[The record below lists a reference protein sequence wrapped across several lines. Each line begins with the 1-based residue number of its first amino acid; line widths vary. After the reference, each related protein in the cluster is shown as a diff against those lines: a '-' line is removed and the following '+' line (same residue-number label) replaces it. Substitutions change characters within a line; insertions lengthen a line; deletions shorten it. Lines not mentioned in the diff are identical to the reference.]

1 MPAKKTAKI
10 IVITGVSQ
18 GLGRAMTEEFVRRGH
33 TVLGCA
39 RSEKTIEEL
48 RQAFGAPHDFYA
60 VDVSS
65 DEAVK
70 SWASI
75 CLRTHGAPDLVLNNA
90 GIINKNAPL
99 WEVPVRDFSEVVD
112 VNLKGSANVIR
123 HFAPAMVK
131 RRAGVIV
138 NFSSGWGRST
148 DAEVAPYCATKW
160 AIEGLTQALAQELPS
175 GMAAVALN
183 PGIIDT
189 GMLRSCFGRS
199 AGSYPAPEEWAKIAV
214 PYLLSLGPEENGKPL
229 TVPIRGAND

>member
-1 MPAKKTAKI
+1 MPAKKTAMI
-10 IVITGVSQ
+10 VVITGVSH
-18 GLGRAMTEEFVRRGH
+18 GLGRAMTGEFIRRGH
-33 TVLGCA
+33 TILGCA

-48 RQAFGAPHDFYA
+48 RKVFGAPHDFYA

-75 CLRTHGAPDLVLNNA
+75 CLRTHGPPDLVLNNA

-99 WEVPVRDFSEVVD
+99 WDVPARDFSEVVD

-160 AIEGLTQALAQELPS
+160 AIEGLTQALAQELPT

-189 GMLRSCFGRS
+189 EMLRSCFGSS
-199 AGSYPAPEEWAKIAV
+199 AGTYPAPEEWAKTAV
-214 PYLLSLGPEENGKPL
+214 PFLLGLGPQENGKPL
-229 TVPIRGAND
+229 TVPIGGAND